1 MKAQDKAAVLI
12 ERAQAKGRADFEQWK
27 EGYLSAKLKHRT
39 GQEARA
45 FLRDKYNALQDWL
58 LANSSPKNLFDINTP
73 QDQLA
78 RGWAACFSDWEKG
91 LILLPGRTPEYSAE
105 EVDPDGN
112 ILGPFIP
119 PSWLSPL
126 AERFKVAFILEYID
140 SALSDTQPKPQQ
152 QEASTKV
159 WALYYWYLMKS
170 GIMPELRPESPGRK
184 SAIYELAK
192 KREINGQHN
201 FYQNFNAVGH
211 KTQRKNP
218 QKVDIL
224 EKVIPLLS
232 DYPEAH
238 ELAKADLEKL
248 QKNSKG

>member
-91 LILLPGRTPEYSAE
+91 LIPLPGRTPEYSAE

-140 SALSDTQPKPQQ
+140 SALQRKPKQ

-159 WALYYWYLMKS
+159 LALYYWYLREAGLK
-170 GIMPELRPESPGRK
+170 PELHSGNGKKKALEAIAREHGISGQNLFQVFNEVGRN
-184 SAIYELAK
+184 SD
-192 KREINGQHN
+192 
-201 FYQNFNAVGH
+201 
-211 KTQRKNP
+211 KNP
-218 QKVDIL
+218 QKLGIL

-232 DYPEAH
+232 DYTEAQ
-238 ELAKADLEKL
+238 ELAKKALDKL
-248 QKNSKG
+248 KKGTKE